1 MKTVRVLKNAVND
14 SEISQLID
22 YYNIGINK
30 DQRPDHQSKNCPID
44 TNDWPQALTNS
55 LLKRALG
62 TVTGVERAFYLE
74 KNHESYYHIHVDTYY
89 DQPIN
94 DVGNKYN
101 ILVPLEIEG
110 TCTTVFFDNYWSGP
124 MAKFTQKNISRFS
137 YYLKDNNGVM
147 SFVYDLNEL
156 LLTIQSGNNVYGGH
170 QWPNDNEFIVLLSD
184 LIRVRSGSDN
194 RPIVKDYSLIEN
206 FNDMPFDLD
215 TYNKYLS
222 GMNYDDFHGLT
233 LDQAVEWELGD
244 IIVFNKTQLHT
255 VGTTHKRKL
264 HYTVFTR

>member
-1 MKTVRVLKNAVND
+1 MKTVQVLKNAITPA
-14 SEISQLID
+14 EIAQLVD
-22 YYNIGINK
+22 YYSIGVDK
-30 DQRPDHQSKNCPID
+30 DQRPDHQSKNCPVD
-44 TNDWPQALTNS
+44 SDDWPKILTDN

-62 TVTGVERAFYLE
+62 QHAGIERAFYLE

-89 DQPIN
+89 DEPVE

-101 ILVPLEIEG
+101 ILIPLEIEG
-110 TCTTVFFDNYWSGP
+110 MCTTVFFDNYWSGA

-137 YYLKDNNGVM
+137 YYLKDSTGEM
-147 SFVYDLNEL
+147 GFVYDLNEL
-156 LLTIQSGNNVYGGH
+156 LSNLQNGNTMYGGH
-170 QWPNDNEFIVLLSD
+170 QWSSNSEFVKTIKD
-184 LIRVRSGSDN
+184 LIHVRSGSDN
-194 RPIVKDYSLIEN
+194 RPIIKDYSLIEN
-206 FNDMPFDLD
+206 FNDMPFDRAVYD
-215 TYNKYLS
+215 KYLS
-222 GMNYDDFHGLT
+222 GMNYNDFHGLT